1 MEMAMTDE
9 VRDKFNSA
17 FKAAKREEKLVDPQF
32 EIMCGVIASMS
43 EQLKGLSPGTY
54 VIDPSR
60 QTAQRVQNEV
70 SGVKQAFA
78 KFSHD
83 LKATEWP
90 QSKGTRAHARETN
103 ANQPL
108 RETKDRARRSS
119 ISEIHACKQENRKRM
134 QENLNAEERHKRVR
148 KLKRKDESND

>member
-17 FKAAKREEKLVDPQF
+17 FKAAKREDKLVDPQDAMLRG
-32 EIMCGVIASMS
+32 IMASLIA
-43 EQLKGLSPGTY
+43 ETPAFHGLP
-54 VIDPSR
+54 VVAQAR
-60 QTAQRVQNEV
+60 VRETAMNGLR
-70 SGVKQAFA
+70 KAFA

-83 LKATEWP
+83 LKAAEWP
-90 QSKGTRAHARETN
+90 QSKGTSAHARETN

-108 RETKDRARRSS
+108 RETKDHAPRSS

-148 KLKRKDESND
+148 KLKRKDESHD